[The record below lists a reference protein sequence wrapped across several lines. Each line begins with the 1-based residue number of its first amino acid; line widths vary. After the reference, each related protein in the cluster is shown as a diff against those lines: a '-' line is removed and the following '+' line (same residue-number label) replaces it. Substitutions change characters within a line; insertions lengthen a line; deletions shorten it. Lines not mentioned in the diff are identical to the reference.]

1 MALDQIRQRTSRHT
15 SAEGLALAH
24 AHRHQ
29 RQTGSKLR
37 IAQRQNA
44 IHLGQH
50 SAQREGQRMDA
61 LYLISHRV
69 RGELAYDVAL
79 RVLRSGGEELW
90 LIPTSG
96 HRAYPLAYKALA
108 PTVDGM
114 TKCAEWSAVPD
125 HYSGRAVVATLRA
138 RVAAAI
144 A

>member
-1 MALDQIRQRTSRHT
+1 
-15 SAEGLALAH
+15 
-24 AHRHQ
+24 
-29 RQTGSKLR
+29 
-37 IAQRQNA
+37 
-44 IHLGQH
+44 
-50 SAQREGQRMDA
+50 MDEA

-79 RVLRSGGEELW
+79 RVLLSGGEERW

-108 PTVDGM
+108 PIAGEM
-114 TKCAEWSAVPD
+114 TKCAGWSAVPD
-125 HYSGRAVVATLRA
+125 HYSGRALVATLRA

>member
-1 MALDQIRQRTSRHT
+1 M
-15 SAEGLALAH
+15 
-24 AHRHQ
+24 
-29 RQTGSKLR
+29 R
-37 IAQRQNA
+37 IAQRQRTCDPPRTT
-44 IHLGQH
+44 L
-50 SAQREGQRMDA
+50 SAKGGTAMDA

-108 PTVDGM
+108 APTVEGM
-114 TKCAEWSAVPD
+114 TESADWSAVPD

-138 RVAAAI
+138 RVAAAF